1 MKQYPRRGQVYT
13 LKEIENDLELRD
25 SPFLRFVPQKVRYEH
40 ECGAG
45 IQVIQHSNLANLSD
59 VEGWSDTQ
67 WSYVR
72 ETEEWI
78 PLFRAVDD
86 AAIEAL
92 CIIEAST
99 SSYNR
104 REGHMHVYPKG
115 TECSQYKPYDAETHA
130 AFLVAV
136 GE

>member
-1 MKQYPRRGQVYT
+1 MKQYPRRGQVYS
-13 LKEIENDLELRD
+13 LKEIENELELRD

-40 ECGAG
+40 EACAG
-45 IQVIQHSNLANLSD
+45 IQVIQTSSVANLSD
-59 VEGWSDTQ
+59 IEGWADTQ

-92 CIIEAST
+92 CVIEPDT
-99 SSYNR
+99 SEFRS
-104 REGHMHVYPKG
+104 GGGMHIYPKG
-115 TECSQYKPYDAETHA
+115 TVCNQHKPYDEKLHGDM
-130 AFLVAV
+130 LVRV
-136 GE
+136 S